1 MRLTRFAGA
10 GGFRFLVF
18 VTALDSSLLFLGELW
33 DLRSDMLVEEVN
45 ELLLLHDSRGCFDVV
60 LDEDIANLIHLDLPW
75 IKVRMKVVR
84 FFWRSHSV
92 LCEGFSLD

>member
-1 MRLTRFAGA
+1 
-10 GGFRFLVF
+10 
-18 VTALDSSLLFLGELW
+18 
-33 DLRSDMLVEEVN
+33 
-45 ELLLLHDSRGCFDVV
+45 